1 MFGTSEYSILI
12 TAPLGAAAM
21 AVSGERLLEKDADEC
36 SPRGTHSPRRSV
48 DGGDPETGAEDVEV
62 LEDDARL
69 GRGGHF

>member
-1 MFGTSEYSILI
+1 
-12 TAPLGAAAM
+12 M